1 MNKTQDSTNTPE
13 PASSRRD
20 FIRKTTTAIAGG
32 AVATKFAFPSVT
44 FGAAD
49 TKKLKIG
56 LVGCGGRGTGAAV
69 QAMTADDN
77 VELTAI
83 ADLYEDKIMKQ
94 QRLIAK
100 QNPKSFNVQHTF
112 TGLDSYKKVIDSGV
126 DVILLVTPPAFR
138 PQQFKAAVEAGIHCF
153 VEKPI
158 ATDVAGINDFI
169 ATGKIAAQKN
179 LSVLCGLCYRYSQ
192 NGRDLFKRIHNG
204 DIGEIK
210 AVHSTYY
217 ASLAY
222 AMPPEEDR
230 PDGMSDTE
238 WQLKNWHN
246 YTWASAD
253 GLVEQAIHS
262 IDRASWAMNDEIPV
276 ACTAMGGRQRP
287 NNVSNT
293 YDHYHVTYEYKNG
306 TRAHVDWSQYG
317 AGTYKEN
324 LDHII
329 GADGTATF
337 GDKKAE
343 IVGKNPYRFRSRKKT
358 NKYQVEHDEF
368 FASIRS
374 GKRHSDEEWVAR
386 STRLGIMARHA
397 AYTGKKITWE
407 DISNSKE
414 KLVPD
419 DLKLDGKLPVRPMAI
434 PGVAET
440 QNV

>member
-1 MNKTQDSTNTPE
+1 MNNKQDSSKPSEN
-13 PASSRRD
+13 ASRRA
-20 FIRKTTTAIAGG
+20 FLSKTTTALAAG
-32 AVATKFAFPSVT
+32 AVASKFAFPSVT
-44 FGAAD
+44 FGAED

-83 ADLYEDKIMKQ
+83 GDLYEDKIMKQ
-94 QRLIAK
+94 MRLIAR
-100 QNPKSFNVQHTF
+100 QNPKKFNVQNTF
-112 TGLDSYKKVIDSGV
+112 AGLDAYKKVIDSGV
-126 DVILLVTPPAFR
+126 DVILLTTPPAFR
-138 PQQFKAAVEAGIHCF
+138 PQQFKAAIEAGIHTF

-158 ATDVAGINDFI
+158 ATDVAGIKDFL
-169 ATGKIAAQKN
+169 ATSKIAADKN

-192 NGRDLFKRIHNG
+192 NGRELFKRIHNG

-222 AMPPEEDR
+222 AMPPEADR
-230 PDGMSDTE
+230 PEGMSDTE

-262 IDRASWAMNDEIPV
+262 VDRASWAMNDEIPI

-293 YDHYHVTYEYKNG
+293 FDHYHVTYEYKNG

-324 LDHII
+324 FDHII
-329 GADGTATF
+329 GADGNATF

-386 STRLGIMARHA
+386 STMLGIMARHA
-397 AYTGKKITWE
+397 AYSGKKITWE
-407 DISNSKE
+407 DINNSPE

-419 DLKLDGKLPVRPMAI
+419 NLSLDGKLPVRPLAI

>member
-1 MNKTQDSTNTPE
+1 MNKNQDPQNTPQ
-13 PASSRRD
+13 PFSSRRD
-20 FIRKTTTAIAGG
+20 FIRKTTTAVAAG
-32 AVATKFAFPSVT
+32 AVASKLAFPSVS
-44 FGAAD
+44 FGAED
-49 TKKLKIG
+49 NKKLKIG

-83 ADLYEDKIMKQ
+83 ADLYEETIMKQ
-94 QRLIAK
+94 QRLIAR

-112 TGLDSYKKVIDSGV
+112 TGLDAYKKVIDSGV
-126 DVILLVTPPAFR
+126 DVILLATPPAFR
-138 PQQFKAAVEAGIHCF
+138 PEQFKAAVEAGIHCF

-158 ATDVAGINDFI
+158 ATDVAGVKDFL
-169 ATGKIAAQKN
+169 ATSKIAEQKN
-179 LSVLCGLCYRYSQ
+179 LSVLCGLCYRYSD
-192 NGRDLFKRIHNG
+192 NGRALFERIHNG
-204 DIGEIK
+204 DIGEIR

-222 AMPPEEDR
+222 AMPPESDR
-230 PDGMSDTE
+230 PEGMSDVE
-238 WQLKNWHN
+238 WQIKNWHN

-262 IDRASWAMNDEIPV
+262 VDRASWAMNDEIPV

-306 TRAHVDWSQYG
+306 ARAHVDWSQYG

-324 LDHII
+324 LDHIV
-329 GADGTATF
+329 GLDGMATF

-343 IVGKNPYRFRSRKKT
+343 ITGKNPFQYRSRKSR
-358 NKYQVEHDEF
+358 NKYQTEHDEF

-374 GKRHSDEEWVAR
+374 GKRHADEEWVAR
-386 STRLGIMARHA
+386 STLLGIMARHA
-397 AYTGKKITWE
+397 AYTGKQITWE
-407 DISNSKE
+407 DINASPE

-419 DLKLDGKLPVRPMAI
+419 NLTMDGKLPVRPMAI
-434 PGVAET
+434 PGVSET
-440 QNV
+440 QNA

>member
-1 MNKTQDSTNTPE
+1 MNNKQDSSKPSEN
-13 PASSRRD
+13 ASRRA
-20 FIRKTTTAIAGG
+20 FLSKTTTALAAG
-32 AVATKFAFPSVT
+32 AVASKFAFPSVT
-44 FGAAD
+44 FGAED

-83 ADLYEDKIMKQ
+83 GDLYEDKIMKQ
-94 QRLIAK
+94 MRLIAR
-100 QNPKSFNVQHTF
+100 QNPKKFNVQNTF
-112 TGLDSYKKVIDSGV
+112 AGLDAYKKVIDSGV
-126 DVILLVTPPAFR
+126 DVILLTTPPAFR
-138 PQQFKAAVEAGIHCF
+138 PQQFKAAIEAGIHTF

-158 ATDVAGINDFI
+158 ATDVAGIKDFL
-169 ATGKIAAQKN
+169 ATSKIAADKN

-192 NGRDLFKRIHNG
+192 NGRELFKRIHNG

-222 AMPPEEDR
+222 AMPPEADR
-230 PDGMSDTE
+230 PEGMSDTE

-262 IDRASWAMNDEIPV
+262 VDRASWAMNDEIPV

-293 YDHYHVTYEYKNG
+293 FDHYHVTYEYKNG

-324 LDHII
+324 FDHII
-329 GADGTATF
+329 GADGNATF

-386 STRLGIMARHA
+386 STMLGIMARHA
-397 AYTGKKITWE
+397 AYSGKKITWE
-407 DISNSKE
+407 DINNSPE

-419 DLKLDGKLPVRPMAI
+419 NLSLDGKLPVRPLAI